1 MVQRSPMI
9 CTRCG
14 WAEAPPSTAASVVG
28 GAMSVTKF
36 AIRTGGGLGAAFGG
50 VMKGLGIA
58 LIVIGIP
65 FLLIGI
71 GAIMIGVGV
80 VFWLLSIFFSAGGRM
95 VAGSAG
101 VAPKAC
107 PACGATDLIPIS
119 SPVAKKFIAEH
130 GLSA

>member
-1 MVQRSPMI
+1 MAQRSPMI

-14 WAEAPPSTAASVVG
+14 WSEAPPSAAASVGG
-28 GAMSVTKF
+28 GAVQMAKF
-36 AIRTGGGLGAAFGG
+36 AIRTGGGLGSAFGG
-50 VMKGLGIA
+50 VLKGLGIA

-65 FLLIGI
+65 FLIIGI

-80 VFWLLSIFFSAGGRM
+80 VFWLLSIFVSAGGRM
-95 VAGSAG
+95 VARSAG
-101 VAPKAC
+101 VAPKTC
-107 PACGATDLIPIS
+107 PACGATDLIPIT